1 MHNQI
6 AMLEQEIHLQITSCR
21 PAPDFSAALSLS
33 ETNRLIFIFD
43 GRNRSAEP
51 VPCEYGQD
59 FPFPCCL
66 CVGWRG
72 GGEAVFLSKQ

>member
-33 ETNRLIFIFD
+33 ETNRLIFIYD
-43 GRNRSAEP
+43 GKNRSA
-51 VPCEYGQD
+51 VPCEYGRD
-59 FPFPCCL
+59 FPSPYCL
-66 CVGWRG
+66 RVGWRG
-72 GGEAVFLSKQ
+72 GEMDVLPKQ

>member
-33 ETNRLIFIFD
+33 ETNRLIF
-43 GRNRSAEP
+43 
-51 VPCEYGQD
+51 V
-59 FPFPCCL
+59 
-66 CVGWRG
+66 
-72 GGEAVFLSKQ
+72 